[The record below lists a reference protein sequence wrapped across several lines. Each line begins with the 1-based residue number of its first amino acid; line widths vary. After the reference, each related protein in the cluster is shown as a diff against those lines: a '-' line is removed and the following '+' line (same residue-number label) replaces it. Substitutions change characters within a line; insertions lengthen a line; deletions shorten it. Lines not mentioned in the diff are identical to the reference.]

1 MRETCRS
8 GGRYI
13 RCRRRCS
20 SAGRADQQ
28 GCDWRDDPRAKYRSA
43 PWRLS
48 QQILVS
54 RAGASLP
61 RSWRAGRTT
70 GSTIRSRA
78 VRIAMRW
85 SVAPN
90 RRGVLRGPSRARS
103 GSRVKPRSRK
113 GETAQ
118 CTEQSAA
125 GAALALGACGVGGVT
140 YMIRV
145 VRHARRQTFYVP
157 DLEDWTWYGVLP
169 LVAYTALLPAAIVFL
184 RRPTPSLFVIAAVAV
199 LLLFIGI
206 HNAWDAVTY
215 IAHGRTQQPEE
226 SGQRPSA
233 AAGQADSVRRTLGS

>member
-1 MRETCRS
+1 VQEAVWPLLS
-8 GGRYI
+8 WESFYVIVG
-13 RCRRRCS
+13 S
-20 SAGRADQQ
+20 SAAALTGLQFVVIVLGVDLNTLGGMSAIRAF
-28 GCDWRDDPRAKYRSA
+28 GTPTVVHFCAVLLISALMCA
-43 PWRLS
+43 PW
-48 QQILVS
+48 
-54 RAGASLP
+54 P
-61 RSWRAGRTT
+61 
-70 GSTIRSRA
+70 
-78 VRIAMRW
+78 
-85 SVAPN
+85 
-90 RRGVLRGPSRARS
+90 GPS
-103 GSRVKPRSRK
+103 
-113 GETAQ
+113 
-118 CTEQSAA
+118 

-233 AAGQADSVRRTLGS
+233 AAGQADSSRRTLGS